1 MNSAEI
7 RAFLADLENK
17 NDKAWFDANK
27 KRFKAEVE
35 APLCALIGTLD
46 GPLSSL
52 DPQLKAVPKVNG
64 SLRRIYRDTRFS
76 KDKTPYHTHLHLI
89 FWAGDHANRSPG
101 VHVIFNKDT
110 IGFGAG
116 HWAFDDAQLARYR
129 QLVVADG
136 GAKVA
141 QTIAQVEKAG
151 VVLDEPQLARVP
163 RGFDKAAEGADWLRH
178 KGLVV
183 KSGSISYPA
192 ALDDLEGATKYVLE
206 LCEKMSPLNKFL
218 MDEIWD

>member
-1 MNSAEI
+1 MDTNEI
-7 RAFLADLENK
+7 RAFLGDLDK
-17 NDKAWFDANK
+17 HNDKSWFDANK
-27 KRFKAEVE
+27 KRFKTEVE

-52 DPQLKAVPKVNG
+52 DPKLRAVPKVNG

-129 QLVVADG
+129 NLVVADG
-136 GAKVA
+136 GKKVA
-141 QTIAQVEKAG
+141 KAVAETQKAG
-151 VVLDEPQLARVP
+151 ATLDEPQLARVP
-163 RGFDKAAEGADWLRH
+163 RGFDKDIEGANWLRH

-183 KSGSISYPA
+183 KSGNFSYPK
-192 ALDDLEGATKYVLE
+192 ALDDFEGTTKYVLE
-206 LCEKMSPLNKFL
+206 FCEKMSPLNKFL